1 MPARVIS
8 GMVWAMPSS
17 EAVPT
22 RAAVLLVVP
31 ARDWGVNADVVD
43 EASRPARAR
52 YAKDFMFVFLRFSF
66 DTCTVCDGSSA
77 APTSQLK
84 NTKSAVKQGEE
95 KMRKNAGNSQQHVT
109 AALRTYT
116 VRRDFAQNVDQGQK
130 LAREKK
136 STVANHF

>member
-1 MPARVIS
+1 M
-8 GMVWAMPSS
+8 
-17 EAVPT
+17 
-22 RAAVLLVVP
+22 
-31 ARDWGVNADVVD
+31 
-43 EASRPARAR
+43 
-52 YAKDFMFVFLRFSF
+52 FLRFSF

-84 NTKSAVKQGEE
+84 NTKSAVKQEE
-95 KMRKNAGNSQQHVT
+95 DEEERREQQHVT